1 MRKTLL
7 ILFIIGGLSVLLSV
21 SGRQHKANSLQ
32 TKDTRIHNRTEERLE
47 ISFKFQRGGIASSQ
61 YAIWIENDEGQL
73 VRTIYTTFFTAK
85 GGYKYR
91 KDAIPF
97 WVSKANPKDMS
108 SEQVDAITG
117 ATPRNGILVYQWDG
131 TDEKG
136 NHVPTGDY
144 KLFIEGT
151 LYWTSRVM
159 YSGEFT
165 WGNKELTSVPVKV
178 QHFNQQPNNQNM
190 ITELKVCHFKN

>member
-1 MRKTLL
+1 MRITLL
-7 ILFIIGGLSVLLSV
+7 ILFIIGGLSVLSSV
-21 SGRQHKANSLQ
+21 SGRQHKTNSLQ
-32 TKDTRIHNRTEERLE
+32 TKDTRMHNRTEERLE

-73 VRTIYTTFFTAK
+73 VRTIYTTSFTAK

-131 TDEKG
+131 TTMSLREIISFLSKARCIG
-136 NHVPTGDY
+136 RAGLYILENLRG
-144 KLFIEGT
+144 GT
-151 LYWTSRVM
+151 
-159 YSGEFT
+159 
-165 WGNKELTSVPVKV
+165 
-178 QHFNQQPNNQNM
+178 
-190 ITELKVCHFKN
+190 KN

>member
-1 MRKTLL
+1 
-7 ILFIIGGLSVLLSV
+7 
-21 SGRQHKANSLQ
+21 
-32 TKDTRIHNRTEERLE
+32 
-47 ISFKFQRGGIASSQ
+47 
-61 YAIWIENDEGQL
+61 
-73 VRTIYTTFFTAK
+73 
-85 GGYKYR
+85 
-91 KDAIPF
+91 
-97 WVSKANPKDMS
+97 MS

-151 LYWTSRVM
+151 LYWTSRVI